1 MDFTASCSSGG
12 QSVSGSFY
20 QGTTMHVW
28 LNESYRETSTTWK
41 YSLTNYSSVTVGTF
55 FVTLCAL

>member
-20 QGTTMHVW
+20 QRTATHVW
-28 LNESYRETSTTWK
+28 LNESYRETSTTWR
-41 YSLTNYSSVTVGTF
+41 YSITNYSSGTVGTF